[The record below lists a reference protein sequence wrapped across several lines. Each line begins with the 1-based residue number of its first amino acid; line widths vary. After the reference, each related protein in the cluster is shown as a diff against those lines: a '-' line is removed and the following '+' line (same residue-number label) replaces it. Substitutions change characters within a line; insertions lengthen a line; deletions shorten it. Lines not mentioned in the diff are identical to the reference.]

1 MSWGRLYLQS
11 FVGRLV
17 AYLRYTL
24 FVFVCVLFNTYCVVF
39 LFCLYSSCASSVASF
54 SGLFIPDCSFGFLK
68 RLFAA
73 ATVWSLAGDAFF
85 SFDSAFRLLEF
96 G

>member
-1 MSWGRLYLQS
+1 VLCFC
-11 FVGRLV
+11 FVCIRLV
-17 AYLRYTL
+17 RP
-24 FVFVCVLFNTYCVVF
+24 VLPVSLDCSF
-39 LFCLYSSCASSVASF
+39 LIAPSSCVPSVASF

>member
-1 MSWGRLYLQS
+1 VLPVSLDCS
-11 FVGRLV
+11 FLI
-17 AYLRYTL
+17 AP
-24 FVFVCVLFNTYCVVF
+24 
-39 LFCLYSSCASSVASF
+39 SSCVPSVASF
-54 SGLFIPDCSFGFLK
+54 SGLFIPDCSFGILK